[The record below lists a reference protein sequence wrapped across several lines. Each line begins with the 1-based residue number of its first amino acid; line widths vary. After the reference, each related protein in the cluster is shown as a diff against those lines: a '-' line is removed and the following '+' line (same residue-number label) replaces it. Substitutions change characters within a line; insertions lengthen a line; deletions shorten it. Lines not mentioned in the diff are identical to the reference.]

1 MITAVIFIILGLIF
15 IAFSLRFTWWWFP
28 VYRGFT
34 VFMYHH
40 IRPNEEAPKDDDLA
54 FSVTPEIFEK
64 QVKYLLSKRYNFIG
78 LEDLSAGTFKK
89 PVMITFDDGYLDNY
103 KYVFPILKKYKIKA
117 VIFLIAGQIGKNP
130 ELMTWEQVREMQESG
145 LVSFGS
151 HGLNHKNI
159 RRLEENLALCELKE
173 SKSLLENKLGHNVQA
188 FCYPFGAGGT
198 DKRVRNLVSQSG
210 YLFDFSTR
218 RGLNPWP
225 IKKGRTIYRAFPRG
239 GETKFDFILQ
249 THLGRSKL

>member
-1 MITAVIFIILGLIF
+1 MQITTIIFVILGVLLL
-15 IAFSLRFTWWWFP
+15 AFSLRFTWWWLP
-28 VYRGFT
+28 LYEGFA

-40 IRPNEEAPKDDDLA
+40 VKPDTGKDA
-54 FSVTPEIFEK
+54 FSISPEVFEK
-64 QVKYLLSKRYNFIG
+64 QVKYLLSKGYNFIG
-78 LEDLSAGTFKK
+78 LEDLSAGKEIKK

-117 VIFLIAGQIGKNP
+117 VIFLIAAQIGNNP
-130 ELMTWEQVREMQESG
+130 DLMSWQQVLEMQGSG

-159 RRLEENLALCELKE
+159 RRMDEELSLQELKE
-173 SKSLLENKLGHNVQA
+173 SKRILEDKLRHQVTS

-198 DKRVRNLVSQSG
+198 DKRVRKLVFDAG

-225 IKKGRTIYRAFPRG
+225 LKSGRTIYRIFPRG
-239 GETKFDFILQ
+239 GETKLDFILQ
-249 THLGRSKL
+249 TNLGRSKL